1 MYTRKIGYGGKTI
14 TFGGANI
21 NTDINVPVLYDGSTY
36 AWFQYDKLSTITFNQ
51 SGDVSV
57 WTDFLDAGKTIS
69 IPRSLNGP
77 SYNSIGGLTF
87 NNSTAPYEELVDN
100 DFSLNQPF
108 SVYAVMKQ
116 ETMSYGATVFSFNY
130 DVYTYVRQLGDDVL
144 YMRAGSTGVSKSG
157 VKLKEWQIC
166 EFVFNGTDSYIR
178 LNNDSSTSGDAGTDG
193 LNRISFTLG
202 GSGNGGSVSFKELI
216 IRGCV
221 DSPEAEQKISNYLK
235 YKYNIDMDKLYGR
248 ELVYNGTFD
257 TSAKWATSSGAL
269 PSAGWSIV
277 DNKLY
282 CDGTNFTICAPLA
295 DDNQNFL
302 VLMPGAKYIMEC
314 DVSATGTCAFFGPN
328 TGSVFLENGHNSI
341 IFTYGPSFNNW
352 FEGWDSFVGSI
363 DNISVRQ
370 YFG

>member
-1 MYTRKIGYGGKTI
+1 MYTRKIGYGGKTLS
-14 TFGGANI
+14 FGGANI

-69 IPRSLNGP
+69 IPSSLNGP

-87 NNSTAPYEELVDN
+87 NNSGAPYEELVDN

-144 YMRAGSTGVSKSG
+144 NMRAGSTGVSKSG

-221 DSPEAEQKISNYLK
+221 DTLETEQKIYNYLK
-235 YKYNIDMDKLYGR
+235 YKYNIDMDKLYGQD
-248 ELVYNGTFD
+248 LILNGTFD
-257 TSAKWATSSGAL
+257 NTSIWEVFDPSISITSGVLRFSGAINNQGYARQPGIL
-269 PSAGWSIV
+269 KSGIKYHYSFQISNYTSGKV
-277 DNKLY
+277 VLS
-282 CDGTNFTICAPLA
+282 DGMAWTI
-295 DDNQNFL
+295 
-302 VLMPGAKYIMEC
+302 ET
-314 DVSATGTCAFFGPN
+314 DVSANGIYTGTFTSAS
-328 TGSVFLENGHNSI
+328 TSIFLWGHNS
-341 IFTYGPSFNNW
+341 FPAYMDVDNL
-352 FEGWDSFVGSI
+352 SI
-363 DNISVRQ
+363 RQ
-370 YFG
+370 YFA